1 MARQQVSKSLSLE
14 QRMQVFLAL
23 VAAQDSRMTVP
34 ESKKAIADQFGLNDE
49 QHKRIEQEGLDCQW
63 PPLAE

>member
-1 MARQQVSKSLSLE
+1 
-14 QRMQVFLAL
+14 MQVFLAL

-49 QHKRIEQEGLDCQW
+49 QLKRIEQEGLDCQW